1 MLARTRGG
9 FPHELASGLG
19 SSRVQCS
26 RVPGPW
32 ALVPGPSWV
41 PCPWSRCGAAGPH
54 RNRKI
59 HKTAARSRKTCG
71 LGNAILKRTKELAC
85 ADRWSWNCGAGAC
98 HCAAAR
104 WHHEVHDGD
113 PPEVRRILHAVSGR
127 IGAWPVYDI
136 LSLPA
141 WHGGS
146 VCLLGDAAHA
156 IGPHVGQGASL
167 ALEDALVLAKC
178 LRDIHD
184 LPRAF
189 STFECLRRPRVEP
202 IVKQSRRTGR
212 QKASTGWIGRKIRD
226 LVLPMFLKR
235 GAHAANELYRYAVDW
250 EARVA

>member
-1 MLARTRGG
+1 MLIVGAGIAGPALAIALRRAGITRYTMAIRRKSGG
-9 FPHELASGLG
+9 SCTRSLDVS
-19 SSRVQCS
+19 
-26 RVPGPW
+26 VPGPCTTSCRCR
-32 ALVPGPSWV
+32 PGTV
-41 PCPWSRCGAAGPH
+41 
-54 RNRKI
+54 
-59 HKTAARSRKTCG
+59 
-71 LGNAILKRTKELAC
+71 
-85 ADRWSWNCGAGAC
+85 
-98 HCAAAR
+98 
-104 WHHEVHDGD
+104 D
-113 PPEVRRILHAVSGR
+113 PFVS
-127 IGAWPVYDI
+127 
-136 LSLPA
+136 
-141 WHGGS
+141 
-146 VCLLGDAAHA
+146 GDAAHA